1 MKTIRSAIEIARS
14 QEVVFDLT
22 QNYAKRLEWDP
33 YLSEAYLMKN
43 ATAPAVG
50 VDAYCKNRNGSVMV
64 SRYIS
69 FNRPSVAAVNMI
81 KGPKILKRFSGAWNV
96 HKIDEQHSELIFT
109 YHFDLRWG
117 IVGSLFTPWVRW
129 HFQREMN
136 KRLVA
141 IKAYL
146 EA

>member
-1 MKTIRSAIEIARS
+1 MKTIRSTIEIARP

-33 YLSEAYLMKN
+33 YLTEAYLLKE
-43 ATAPAVG
+43 AAEPAVG
-50 VDAYCKNRNGSVMV
+50 VDAYCKNHNGTVMV

-69 FNRPSVAAVNMI
+69 FNCPAVAAVNMV

-96 HKIDEQHSELIFT
+96 HKIDEQHLELIFT

-117 IVGSLFTPWVRW
+117 IVGSLLTPWVRW